1 MYTISAI
8 MFILGAC
15 LVVLFLFIAFTDVSF
30 VRLIIT
36 MVPVLVY
43 GFFLNY
49 NVRRM
54 VLSND
59 LRLEAASTKHTKKTL
74 SVEPSASGLKAYSS
88 FSEWSS

>member
-1 MYTISAI
+1 MYTISAV

-15 LVVLFLFIAFTDVSF
+15 LVVLFLFVAFTDISF
-30 VRLIIT
+30 IRLVIT

-54 VLSND
+54 V
-59 LRLEAASTKHTKKTL
+59 
-74 SVEPSASGLKAYSS
+74 GLLDPR
-88 FSEWSS
+88 

>member
-1 MYTISAI
+1 MYTISAL

-15 LVVLFLFIAFTDVSF
+15 LVVLFLFVSFTDISF
-30 VRLIIT
+30 IRLVIT

-54 VLSND
+54 VRQSLLRSEDLSTS
-59 LRLEAASTKHTKKTL
+59 LSSTTQL
-74 SVEPSASGLKAYSS
+74 AEQSASGSKAFSS
-88 FSEWSS
+88 CLDWSS